1 MLYIIRKT
9 RNDGKV
15 VYEQYGYND
24 KNIMIFLTL
33 QEAKEY
39 VEDFKDSMFFFG
51 GDFEILE
58 LNLDNLKV
66 VEKC

>member
-15 VYEQYGYND
+15 VYEQYGYYD
-24 KNIMIFLTL
+24 KNIMIFPTL

-51 GDFEILE
+51 GKFEILE
-58 LNLDNLKV
+58 LDLNNAEV
-66 VEKC
+66 VEEC